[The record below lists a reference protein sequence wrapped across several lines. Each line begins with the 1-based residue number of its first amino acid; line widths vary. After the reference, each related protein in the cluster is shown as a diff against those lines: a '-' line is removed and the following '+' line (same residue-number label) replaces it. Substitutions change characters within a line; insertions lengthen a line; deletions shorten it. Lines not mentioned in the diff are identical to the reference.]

1 MRFKPKKL
9 VEYVAMFGIWLGLV
23 LLFGLLSD
31 NFLSPRTFVTLANR
45 IPALA
50 VIAAGMTLV
59 LIIGG
64 IDLSVGSVLG
74 LCGAVVGLVL
84 VNFHLPFW
92 AAILLGL
99 ATGLLAGTLNGLVS
113 VGLGIPSF
121 IVTLGMLEIARGLAY
136 LTTNSQTKYI
146 GSAVEGLAT
155 PVVGVA
161 VSPAFLIALMVIGVG
176 QVVLSRTVFG
186 RYLVAIGTNEQAVRL
201 AGINPKPAKIAVFA
215 LLGLLTGLGGVF
227 YTSRLGS
234 SDPNAGVGL
243 ELSAIAA
250 VVIGGTSLMGGR
262 GSVVN
267 TFFGVLIIATLEA
280 GLAQVGASEPTKR
293 VITGLV
299 IVGAVVLDA
308 WRHHLTGKRF
318 LLLKQLFSWTPAA
331 RPPNPAQQVVER
343 ERVRIA
349 RDIHD
354 EIGAN
359 LTQIALLSELAKSDL
374 AKPEQAKG
382 HMDEVFRT
390 AQSLTRSLDE
400 IVWAVNPAGDTVE
413 QFATHL
419 CTFAPR
425 FLQSAGVSCRLD
437 VPDEL
442 PAVTLPASVRHHLH
456 LGVKESLHNIA
467 KHAQATEVWL
477 RMKLAPDTI
486 TLILEDNGRGFEPG
500 SNAIPG
506 ADGLAN
512 LRQRMKEIGGSFE
525 QQSQS
530 GHGTLT
536 TLIAPL
542 KNDV

>member
-1 MRFKPKKL
+1 MKFKAKKL
-9 VEYVAMFGIWLGLV
+9 IEYMAMLGIWLGLV

-31 NFLSPRTFVTLANR
+31 NFLSTRTFVTLANR

-50 VIAAGMTLV
+50 VIATGMTLV

-74 LCGAVVGLVL
+74 LCGAVVGLAL

-92 AAILLGL
+92 LAILLGL
-99 ATGLLAGTLNGLVS
+99 GTGLAAGTLNGVVS

-146 GSAVEGLAT
+146 GNAVEGIAR
-155 PVVGVA
+155 PVAGMA
-161 VSPAFLIALMVIGVG
+161 VSPAFLIALVVIVIG

-201 AGINPKPAKIAVFA
+201 AGINPKPAKIAVYA
-215 LLGLLTGLGGVF
+215 LLGLLTGLSGVF

-318 LLLKQLFSWTPAA
+318 LLLKHLFSWTPSPT
-331 RPPNPAQQVVER
+331 PPNHSQQVVER

-374 AKPEQAKG
+374 AKPERAKG

-400 IVWAVNPAGDTVE
+400 IVWAVNPAGDTLE

-425 FLQSAGVSCRLD
+425 FLQSAGVRCRLD

-442 PAVTLPASVRHHLH
+442 PAITLPASVRHHLH
-456 LGVKESLHNIA
+456 LGVKESLNNIA

-477 RMKLAPDTI
+477 RMKLSSDKI
-486 TLILEDNGRGFEPG
+486 SLILEDNGRGFELG
-500 SNAIPG
+500 SDTNPG

-530 GHGTLT
+530 GRGTITTLT
-536 TLIAPL
+536 APL
-542 KNDV
+542 RNDD